1 MAKGQQIK
9 HVLIDINTK
18 GAAKV
23 TTAVKA
29 INTELENIQDN
40 SVKVGGFLKG
50 PIKSLE
56 TLISRTRSLN
66 TTFESAA
73 KGAQSINK
81 AMTGDAKATKRIEG
95 YITNLEFV
103 TLVLKDV
110 AKQASLT
117 STALASMNDTS
128 GLSSIVAELKKIES
142 NTGKASARI
151 KQARDNITDLDVTTN
166 RMGEELIDFSD
177 GFDRAT
183 KSQGKFNKKSK
194 DTITGMTKMTKA
206 GNGSARSFSKMAF
219 GMNPVTSLYASI
231 AINVYALSEA
241 FRVLNE
247 AANFARLEDSLV
259 SFSAGVSG
267 LNVKELAAEMS
278 VLSGSVLS
286 VKESMQFA
294 VKGAAFNFTAEQ
306 LKNLTRGARNASMA
320 LGLNMTDALDR
331 VMRGIS
337 KQEIELFDELGV
349 VTRLTPAFKAYAD
362 SINKTVDELSDY
374 ERQLALTIEVQGQLD
389 KRFGSIEG
397 KVTGFER
404 LSKAT
409 KDLTTAFLVS
419 VTSALDPYA
428 ESLAGLFSGFIEE
441 TPKAKA
447 SLDSMSTAMKALGR
461 EIPNL
466 GIATIAYGQALKGMS
481 EVTEQATTNVNELK
495 ESLTGPSFGAY
506 VAGALAGVA
515 AIGLLVAGVAALK
528 VAVVALAPV
537 IYGAVGAAVV
547 TLLTLS
553 APILA
558 IVAGL
563 VAIGAAAGAA
573 FAYFSNEKENQ
584 EKVKQAIVGTNRA
597 RQATLDQ
604 LKIEAMFVEK
614 GINMSQA
621 KADGL
626 KKYEDKYL
634 AGVTKIN
641 TALKNRLL
649 TQAEADAE
657 MKKLSKEMGSAQEA
671 VAAAVEAVGAS
682 MKATDESTAK
692 AALTLNSL
700 GVSMSVVKDKMTPVL
715 TELDKFINLS
725 YAGGEALGY
734 QKAEVAKLFEE
745 FKKNN
750 NVDMSFTNPAA
761 LEEEI
766 LAIRK
771 INYELERRNTI
782 ISQESAVSGQNK
794 SSILEAELAKRTQ
807 INDRLK
813 RQGKFTQVL
822 TDAEDEKLL
831 VLKSQLD
838 IIVKKER
845 LERKLLEL
853 NNKQSIQKINQLNTY
868 MSATASAEQ
877 ETKNATDI
885 FDVKLSDKN
894 LSLEGA
900 RLLTEKFRL
909 EQQVL
914 FAKEKQAKITDKMN
928 HALHLNNDLRKE
940 QAELAVDKQHERTMS
955 GTNLGVASFGNV
967 QQQESLSADI
977 GKAKADVEAKGEG
990 FLGTDAY
997 EAANAQILQME
1008 NALNRVKELSPRA
1021 ELEDWKAGMEGIAS
1035 IPGLDSMTS
1044 QVLSASAG
1052 LGEALFN
1059 ISENFGKN
1067 SEAMMESVGQAI
1079 TIGAE
1084 IVGAVMSKLSEAKIA
1099 GFDREIEAEKRKDG
1113 KSKESLAKIK
1123 KLEAQKIKEKAKAD
1137 KASVVMSTATAVIRA
1152 ISDLGPIAG
1161 PVAGVGIAAMGM
1173 FQLAQIDKAAA
1184 GQVAG
1189 LGGGPTAS
1197 MSITGGN
1204 RDNSMD
1210 VSKSANAGEFAFLG
1224 GSGSTPGRAGGGYSE
1239 AGASIIV
1246 GERGPEMIT
1255 PQVPVNVAT
1264 AGESTKQAG
1273 PSIVFSPSISIDAM
1287 DGQSI
1292 LDRSPEIFDAFEQE
1306 FNARFSKSVEN
1317 L

>member
-9 HVLIDINTK
+9 HVRIDVDTK
-18 GAAKV
+18 GAKEAESAIAGINAELKDVQDSAKD
-23 TTAVKA
+23 
-29 INTELENIQDN
+29 I
-40 SVKVGGFLKG
+40 GRFLRG
-50 PIKSLE
+50 PTKSLE
-56 TLISRTRSLN
+56 TLHKKAATL
-66 TTFESAA
+66 TKTFAEVA
-73 KGAQSINK
+73 KGAKSIGK
-81 AMTGDAKATKRIEG
+81 SMTGDAKATKRLEG
-95 YITNLEFV
+95 YVTNLEFV

-110 AKQASLT
+110 AKQANLT
-117 STALASMNDTS
+117 NSALESMNNTS
-128 GLSSIVAELKKIES
+128 GLSSIVAELKKIEV

-151 KQARDNITDLDVTTN
+151 KQTRDNITDLDVTTN
-166 RMGEELIDFSD
+166 RMGEELIDFST
-177 GFDRAT
+177 GFDKAT
-183 KSQGKFNKKSK
+183 KSQGKFNKRSK
-194 DTITGMTKMTKA
+194 DTTTSMTKMTKA
-206 GNGSARSFSKMAF
+206 GNGSTRSFSKMAF
-219 GMNPVTSLYASI
+219 GMNPLTSMYASI
-231 AINVYALSEA
+231 AINVYALTEA

-267 LNVKELAAEMS
+267 LNVKDLAAEMS

-397 KVTGFER
+397 RVTGFEK
-404 LSKAT
+404 LSKAS
-409 KDLTTAFLVS
+409 KDLTTALLVS
-419 VTSALDPYA
+419 ISSALDPYA
-428 ESLAGLFSGFIEE
+428 EALAGIFSGFVDEA
-441 TPKAKA
+441 PKVEA
-447 SLDSMSTAMKALGR
+447 SLDSMDTAMKALST

-481 EVTEQATTNVNELK
+481 EVAKQATTNINELK
-495 ESLTGPSFGAY
+495 ESLTGASFGTY
-506 VAGALAGVA
+506 VAWALGGVA
-515 AIGLLVAGVAALK
+515 ATGLLVAGLAALK

-537 IYGAVGAAVV
+537 IYGFAGAAVV
-547 TLLTLS
+547 GLITLS

-558 IVAGL
+558 IIAGL

-573 FAYFSNEKENQ
+573 FAYFNNINENQ
-584 EKVKQAIVGTNRA
+584 EKVKQAIVDTNRA
-597 RQATLDQ
+597 RKATLDQ

-626 KKYEDKYL
+626 KKYHNKYL
-634 AGVTKIN
+634 AGELKIN

-657 MKKLSKEMGSAQEA
+657 RKKLSKEMGTEQEA
-671 VAAAVEAVGAS
+671 VAAAVEAVGAA
-682 MKATDESTAK
+682 MKATDESTTK
-692 AALTLNSL
+692 AALTLDSL
-700 GVSMSVVKDKMTPVL
+700 GTSMSVVKDKMTPVL

-734 QKAEVAKLFEE
+734 QKDAVAKLFEE

-761 LEEEI
+761 LKEEI

-771 INYELERRNTI
+771 INYELERRNAI
-782 ISQESAVSGQNK
+782 ISQEAAVSGQNK
-794 SSILEAELAKRTQ
+794 SSILQDELAKRTQ

-813 RQGKFTQVL
+813 RQGKSTQVI
-822 TDAEDEKLL
+822 TDAENEKLL
-831 VLKSQLD
+831 VLQSQLD
-838 IIVKKER
+838 ILVKKER
-845 LERKLLEL
+845 LERKLVEL
-853 NNKQSIQKINQLNTY
+853 ANKQTVQKIGQQNTY

-877 ETKNATDI
+877 ETKHATDMHDI
-885 FDVKLSDKN
+885 NMSDKN

-900 RLLTEKFRL
+900 RILTEKFRL

-914 FAKEKQAKITDKMN
+914 FAKEKQAKLTDKMN
-928 HALHLNNDLRKE
+928 HALHLSNDLRRE

-955 GTNLGVASFGNV
+955 GTNLGGASFDNA
-967 QQQESLSADI
+967 QQQGSISADI
-977 GKAKADVEAKGEG
+977 AKAEADVAAKGEA
-990 FLGTDAY
+990 FMGTDAY
-997 EAANAQILQME
+997 EAANAQILEME

-1021 ELEDWKAGMEGIAS
+1021 ELEDWKAGMEGIAA

-1152 ISDLGPIAG
+1152 FSDLGPIAG
-1161 PVAGVGIAAMGM
+1161 PVVGAGIAAMGM
-1173 FQLAQIDKAAA
+1173 FQLGQIDKAAA

-1189 LGGGPTAS
+1189 LGGGPSPS